1 MIVLQTEVLKMKT
14 ISDVKLGFSKS
25 TEVMVTATVDME
37 SGYKDD
43 LYFVM
48 FNILDNPLRFVVAV
62 AGNFRD
68 FLVSKGHDEAEI
80 NQWLEST
87 PEKYLQEI
95 VKYQVEIMQ
104 GATERVRIPL
114 DSQQNADQA
123 RLVVTSMIAQ
133 GYFKQISLYEFPN
146 EEADPKVQK
155 VPTKDMSQDL
165 NIMLDVIKNWENFNY
180 EDFMKEMVKRYG

>member
-1 MIVLQTEVLKMKT
+1 MNT

-25 TEVMVTATVDME
+25 TEVMVTATVDMND
-37 SGYKDD
+37 GDKDD

-48 FNILDNPLRFVVAV
+48 FNILDEPLRFVVAV

-68 FLVSKGHDEAEI
+68 FLITKGHSEVEI

-95 VKYQVEIMQ
+95 AKYQVEIMQ
-104 GATERVRIPL
+104 DATERVRIPL

-133 GYFKQISLYEFPN
+133 GYFKQISMYHFPTG
-146 EEADPKVQK
+146 EEEPKVQR

-165 NIMLDVIKNWENFNY
+165 QIMLEVIKNWEDFNY

>member
-1 MIVLQTEVLKMKT
+1 MNT

-25 TEVMVTATVDME
+25 TEVMVTATVDMNT
-37 SGYKDD
+37 GDKDD

-68 FLVSKGHDEAEI
+68 FLVEKGFKNEEVNH
-80 NQWLEST
+80 WLETS
-87 PEKYLQEI
+87 PDKYLQEI
-95 VKYQVEIMQ
+95 VKHQVEIMQ

-114 DSQQNADQA
+114 DSQKNADQA

-133 GYFKQISLYEFPN
+133 GYFKQISLYNFPEG
-146 EEADPKVQK
+146 EEQPKVQK
-155 VPTKDMSQDL
+155 VPTKDMAQDL

>member
-1 MIVLQTEVLKMKT
+1 MKN

-37 SGYKDD
+37 DGDKDD

-48 FNILDNPLRFVVAV
+48 FNILDKPLRFVVAV

-68 FLVSKGHDEAEI
+68 FLVTKGYTEEEI
-80 NQWLEST
+80 NHWLDTT
-87 PEKYLQEI
+87 PENYLQEI

-104 GATERVRIPL
+104 NATERVRIPL
-114 DSQQNADQA
+114 DSQANADQA

-133 GYFKQISLYEFPN
+133 GYFKQISMYHFPAA
-146 EEADPKVQK
+146 EEEPKVQK
-155 VPTKDMSQDL
+155 VPTKEMARDL
-165 NIMLDVIKNWENFNY
+165 NIMLEVIKNWEDFNY
-180 EDFMKEMVKRYG
+180 EDFMEEMVKRYG